1 MKASKGISRA
11 TALKLLK
18 AADKVSRQ
26 AHAPYSKFQV
36 GAALLTDKG
45 EIITG
50 CNVENAS
57 YGLTICA
64 ERNAIFH
71 AVATNRRT
79 FKAVA
84 VVASGNQLPF
94 PCGAC
99 RQVLAEFCGPDTTIL
114 IAPCA
119 NLTDYEQSTLG
130 VLLPK
135 TFAFKFPDQVRKGFL
150 AKAQRAQSSG

>member
-11 TALKLLK
+11 VALKLLK
-18 AADKVSRQ
+18 AAAKVSHE

-71 AVATNRRT
+71 AVATKRRT

-84 VVASGNQLPF
+84 VVASGKQMPF

-99 RQVLAEFCGPDTTIL
+99 RQVLAEFCGPETIVR
-114 IAPCA
+114 IAPRA
-119 NLTDYEQSTLG
+119 KLADFDQSTLG
-130 VLLPK
+130 ELLPK
-135 TFAFKFPDQVRKGFL
+135 TFVF
-150 AKAQRAQSSG
+150 

>member
-1 MKASKGISRA
+1 MKASKGISR
-11 TALKLLK
+11 TVALKLLK
-18 AADKVSRQ
+18 AAAKVSHQ

-84 VVASGNQLPF
+84 VVASGKQMPF

-99 RQVLAEFCGPDTTIL
+99 RQVLAEFCGPETTVL
-114 IAPCA
+114 IAPRSK
-119 NLTDYEQSTLG
+119 LTDYDQSTMG
-130 VLLPK
+130 ELLPK
-135 TFAFKFPDQVRKGFL
+135 TFVF
-150 AKAQRAQSSG
+150 